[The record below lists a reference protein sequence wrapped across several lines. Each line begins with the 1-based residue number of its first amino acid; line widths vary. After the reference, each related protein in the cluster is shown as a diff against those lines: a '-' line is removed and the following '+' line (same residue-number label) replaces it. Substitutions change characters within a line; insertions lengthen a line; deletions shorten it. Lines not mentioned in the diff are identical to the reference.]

1 SSIASQRGWN
11 KMAKELV
18 PVKKALIPEVV
29 DETGK
34 AVTGPEMEAVTGLV
48 TQLAQVAQ
56 LARIRKA
63 LEREQFKGRVDT
75 PTLSVTS
82 KQSCLNL
89 LDRWH
94 YSALITAYFVN
105 DGPDTAYIAI
115 NEPYAWLKIKINE
128 TRTVD
133 HTKADKRIER
143 IYHKCDAG
151 ETASVRIEGE
161 Y

>member
-1 SSIASQRGWN
+1 MIN
-11 KMAKELV
+11 PKELV
-18 PVKKALIPEVV
+18 PRKQLIPDVV
-29 DETGK
+29 DDSGK
-34 AVTGPEMEAVTGLV
+34 KVLRPDILGVV
-48 TQLAQVAQ
+48 TQLASLGQ
-56 LARIRKA
+56 LARIRKS
-63 LEREQFKGRVDT
+63 LEKEEFEGKVDT

-105 DGPDTAYIAI
+105 DGPDTAYVAI
-115 NEPYAWLKIKINE
+115 NEPYAWLEIKNGE
-128 TRTVD
+128 TRTVN

-143 IYHKCDAG
+143 IYHKCDVG

>member
-1 SSIASQRGWN
+1 MIGP
-11 KMAKELV
+11 KELI
-18 PVKKALIPEVV
+18 PSERKIIPEVV
-29 DETGK
+29 DESGK
-34 AVTGPEMEAVTGLV
+34 KVIRPDILQMV
-48 TQLAQVAQ
+48 TQLASLGQ
-56 LARIRKA
+56 LARIRKS
-63 LEREQFKGRVDT
+63 LEKEEFEGKVDT
-75 PTLSVTS
+75 ITLSVTS

-94 YSALITAYFVN
+94 YSALITGYFVN

-115 NEPYAWLKIKINE
+115 NEPYAWLKIKKNE

-133 HTKADKRIER
+133 HTKADRRIER
-143 IYHKCDAG
+143 IYYKCDAG

>member
-1 SSIASQRGWN
+1 MNEKAI
-11 KMAKELV
+11 V
-18 PVKKALIPEVV
+18 PKPILPEIV

-48 TQLAQVAQ
+48 TQLAQLAQ
-56 LARIRKA
+56 LAKIRKS
-63 LEREQFKGRVDT
+63 LEKEEFEGKVDT
-75 PTLSVTS
+75 ITLSVTS
-82 KQSCLNL
+82 EQSCLNL

-94 YSALITAYFVN
+94 YTALISAFFVN

-115 NEPYAWLKIKINE
+115 NEPYAWLKIKENE

-143 IYHKCDAG
+143 IYHKCDLG